1 MTNFINLIQ
10 NESISTIE
18 GLTGQKPNI
27 KYSNIMQA
35 SHLNIDGPFAF
46 VELENNNNAR
56 IAFVAPSILA
66 TALPDLMLGGEG
78 VSNDNITSDDL
89 DAIKEVSSNI
99 FGALS
104 TTLKGQK
111 ELSKMDFKAIDSK
124 ILDTLDV
131 SNYKD
136 GVLFEFDLNNI
147 HSNFIILLSYDI
159 INELNGNQNTKPNT
173 PPQAESKDDLVN
185 LNSSEIRNI
194 GMLLDVKMQIK
205 VRIGQKKMLLK
216 DVIAMDIG
224 SVIELNQLAN
234 DPLEILVGDKVIA
247 KGEVVIID
255 GNFGVQITEIGTK
268 KERLEQLK
276 F

>member
-35 SHLNIDGPFAF
+35 SHLDIDGPFAF
-46 VELENNNNAR
+46 VELKNNNDAR
-56 IAFVAPSILA
+56 IAFLAPGILA

-111 ELSKMDFKAIDSK
+111 ELSKMDFKVIDSK

-159 INELNGNQNTKPNT
+159 VNELNGNQNTKPNT

-268 KERLEQLK
+268 KDRLEQLK

>member
-46 VELENNNNAR
+46 VELKNNNNAR

-124 ILDTLDV
+124 ILDTLDI

>member
-10 NESISTIE
+10 NEAISTIE
-18 GLTGQKPNI
+18 GLTGQKPSI
-27 KYSNIMQA
+27 KYSNTAQA
-35 SHLNIDGPFAF
+35 NNLNIDGSFAF
-46 VELENNNNAR
+46 IELENNNNAK
-56 IAFVAPSILA
+56 IAIVVPSILA

-111 ELSKMDFKAIDSK
+111 ELPKMDFKVVDSK
-124 ILDTLDV
+124 ILDTTDT

-136 GVLFEFDLNNI
+136 RILFEFDLNNI
-147 HSNFIILLSYDI
+147 HSNFVILLSFDI
-159 INELNGNQNTKPNT
+159 VNELNGKTKE
-173 PPQAESKDDLVN
+173 QVQSESKAESKDDLPN
-185 LNSSEIRNI
+185 LNLAEIRNI

-276 F
+276 I